1 MVEILIRNFFFFFE
15 VFVNGARLGFVS
27 LIPIQKFHSLE
38 EMKE

>member
-1 MVEILIRNFFFFFE
+1 MVEILILFFFFLRYL
-15 VFVNGARLGFVS
+15 VDGARLGFLS